1 MDSTLRRSAPA
12 EIADAAR
19 QRSGADADY
28 LEAVRASLARLATPD
43 VRGDDVRG
51 ALASVERHAD
61 VDPDP
66 PLVSRRLYA
75 RVSRTAFRR
84 LTGWDLRYLGAQVTV
99 LGHALVRFGTA
110 MVERA
115 EGLDATTA
123 QLRDEVAALSAR
135 LERLEG
141 EIARR

>member
-1 MDSTLRRSAPA
+1 M
-12 EIADAAR
+12 
-19 QRSGADADY
+19 
-28 LEAVRASLARLATPD
+28 ARLATPD
-43 VRGDDVRG
+43 GRGEDARG
-51 ALASVERHAD
+51 ALASVEDHAD

-66 PLVSRRLYA
+66 PQVSRKLSA

-84 LTGWDLRYLGAQVTV
+84 LTGWDLRYLGSQVTV
-99 LGHALVRFGTA
+99 LGHAVVRFGTA

-115 EGLDATTA
+115 EGVDETTA
-123 QLRDEVAALSAR
+123 QLRAELAALSAR